1 MADPPARPARPEP
14 GAFRRLLMGN
24 PAARVVL
31 SIWSWLALGVIIVIW
46 VPLTFVVWVVTMPF
60 DKPHYWTGFV
70 FRRLCVVH
78 QWLNPMWKF
87 RTSGLKVADPRHPY
101 VVVSNHESFVDMLLI
116 SHLPWE
122 MKWLSKESI
131 TKIPLVGWLMRMSGD
146 IKLVRGNKSSIVSAM
161 AECSRVLDNR
171 VSVMLF
177 PEGTR
182 TRDGSLGEFKDGA
195 FRLAIEHQVPILPMV
210 VDGTRTALN
219 AGGWLMNVTDAE
231 VKVLEPIPTEG
242 MTSDDIGALRDRV
255 RTLIGDELAA
265 MRG

>member
-1 MADPPARPARPEP
+1 MGHLTLRT
-14 GAFRRLLMGN
+14 RLLGN
-24 PAARVVL
+24 PVARVTL
-31 SIWSWLALGVIIVIW
+31 SLWSWLALGVIVAIW
-46 VPLTFVVWVVTMPF
+46 LPLTFIVWVATMPF
-60 DKPHYWTGFV
+60 DKGRYWTGFV

-87 RTSGLKVADPRHPY
+87 RTTGLKVADPRHPY
-101 VVVSNHESFVDMLLI
+101 VMVSNHESFVDMLLI
-116 SHLPWE
+116 SHLPFE

-131 TKIPLVGWLMRMSGD
+131 LKIPAVGWLMRMAGD
-146 IKLVRGNKSSIVSAM
+146 VKLVRGNKESIVAAM
-161 AECSRVLDNR
+161 AECSRVLDNK

-210 VDGTRTALN
+210 VDGTRTALA
-219 AGGWLMNVTDAE
+219 AGGWLMNVTDAQ

-242 MTSDDIGALRDRV
+242 LTLADVPALRDRV
-255 RTLIGDELAA
+255 RTLIADELAA
-265 MRG
+265 IRA

>member
-1 MADPPARPARPEP
+1 
-14 GAFRRLLMGN
+14 
-24 PAARVVL
+24 
-31 SIWSWLALGVIIVIW
+31 
-46 VPLTFVVWVVTMPF
+46 MPF

-87 RTSGLKVADPRHPY
+87 RTSGVKVADPRHPY

-131 TKIPLVGWLMRMSGD
+131 LKIPVVGQLMRMAGD
-146 IKLVRGNKSSIVSAM
+146 IKLVRGDKSSIVKAM
-161 AECSRVLDNR
+161 AECSRVLDNG

-195 FRLAIEHQVPILPMV
+195 FRLAIEHQVPILPLV
-210 VDGTRTALN
+210 VDGTRTALH
-219 AGGWLMNVTDAE
+219 ADGWLMNVTDAE
-231 VKVLEPIPTEG
+231 VRVLEPIPTTG
-242 MTSDDIGALRDRV
+242 MTSADIGTLRDRV
-255 RTLIGDELAA
+255 RGIIGDELAA

>member
-1 MADPPARPARPEP
+1 MVDSPGHSSRPAT

-31 SIWSWLALGVIIVIW
+31 SIWSWLALGIIVVVW
-46 VPLTFVVWVVTMPF
+46 LPLTFVVWVVTMPF

-87 RTSGLKVADPRHPY
+87 RTSGVKVADPRHPY

-131 TKIPLVGWLMRMSGD
+131 LKIPVVGQLMRMAGD
-146 IKLVRGNKSSIVSAM
+146 IKLVRGDKSSIVKAM
-161 AECSRVLDNR
+161 AECSRVLDNG

-195 FRLAIEHQVPILPMV
+195 FRLAIEHQVPILPLV
-210 VDGTRTALN
+210 VDGTRTALH
-219 AGGWLMNVTDAE
+219 ADGWLMNVTDAE
-231 VKVLEPIPTEG
+231 VRVLEPIPTTG
-242 MTSDDIGALRDRV
+242 MTSADIGTLRDRV
-255 RTLIGDELAA
+255 RGIIGDELAA

>member
-1 MADPPARPARPEP
+1 MGHLTLRT
-14 GAFRRLLMGN
+14 RLLGN
-24 PAARVVL
+24 PVARVAL
-31 SIWSWLALGVIIVIW
+31 SLWSWLALGVIVAIW
-46 VPLTFVVWVVTMPF
+46 LPLTFIVWVATMPF
-60 DKPHYWTGFV
+60 DKGRYWTGFV

-87 RTSGLKVADPRHPY
+87 RTTGLKVADPRHPY
-101 VVVSNHESFVDMLLI
+101 VMVSNHESFVDMLLI
-116 SHLPWE
+116 SHLPFE

-131 TKIPLVGWLMRMSGD
+131 LKIPAVGWLMRMAGD
-146 IKLVRGNKSSIVSAM
+146 VKLVRGNKESIVAAM
-161 AECSRVLDNR
+161 AECSRVLDNK

-210 VDGTRTALN
+210 VDGTRTALA
-219 AGGWLMNVTDAE
+219 AGGWLMNVTDAQ

-242 MTSDDIGALRDRV
+242 LTLADVPALRDRV
-255 RTLIGDELAA
+255 RTLIADELAA
-265 MRG
+265 IRA